1 MKAKNELKIFRK
13 VSIDYLEKMYRKSMT
28 YILDKN
34 TWRSTESE
42 TYGESRIL
50 LHTRKSLKKLGNE
63 MNIFKFPMIVGLS
76 IIYDKSMALFDKSLS
91 EHHLLLVSEE
101 NYLLR
106 DLSMSVASVNENE
119 LKIFKLTTVDILES
133 IYNKQ
138 KM

>member
-91 EHHLLLVSEE
+91 EHHLSLVSEE

-106 DLSMSVASVNENE
+106 DLSMSAASLNENE
-119 LKIFKLTTVDILES
+119 LKYL
-133 IYNKQ
+133 N
-138 KM
+138 